1 MNSHGQD
8 QSSGNAEISS
18 GAGTQRQ
25 PMTKGY
31 SLIAILVGLV
41 LLFLAF
47 LVVMTGVDLPY
58 KRLLVYAGVAALFSG
73 IGATAAV
80 RLDLKEK
87 SQAGVAGGA
96 AAIAPIKRIAGVRG
110 PKKSPAGVFR
120 ARPVEV
126 LRCSA

>member
-1 MNSHGQD
+1 MKSHGQN
-8 QSSGNAEISS
+8 QSSDNAEISP
-18 GAGTQRQ
+18 GAGTQLPPATTQ
-25 PMTKGY
+25 Y

-47 LVVMTGVDLPY
+47 LVVITGVDLPY

-87 SQAGVAGGA
+87 GLSSV
-96 AAIAPIKRIAGVRG
+96 
-110 PKKSPAGVFR
+110 
-120 ARPVEV
+120 
-126 LRCSA
+126 